1 MFEKTCVLTEICCFL
16 LFFIFLDLVWCWWH
30 IIKQIFHALFLFNIE
45 IIPPNNLNN
54 LIVPVGGRWICYSW
68 PFFEKKEVVTEIYFA
83 LLEFTQDFVWCWGYI
98 MKKYSMSIFVQYWNY
113 SPLENNIQ
121 LRFVSLHINY
131 LGWIIFD
138 IKQKGME

>member
-1 MFEKTCVLTEICCFL
+1 MCFNRNLLCFVSLYLPRSCLVLVAYNKTNIPC
-16 LFFIFLDLVWCWWH
+16 
-30 IIKQIFHALFLFNIE
+30 LFLFNIE
-45 IIPPNNLNN
+45 IIHPNNLNN

-83 LLEFTQDFVWCWGYI
+83 LLEFAQDFVWCWGYI